1 MLFVL
6 SHFSCEATSV
16 MVPDPA
22 RRDVMVF
29 PSWEKAAAVAV
40 SASVVALALGGVE
53 LLILVGNTCL
63 DSGLALQPV

>member
-1 MLFVL
+1 
-6 SHFSCEATSV
+6 

-22 RRDVMVF
+22 RWDVMVF

-40 SASVVALALGGVE
+40 SASVVALALGAVE